1 MRETIDAKHA
11 DIAKLCTK
19 HRVVR
24 LSLFGSAL
32 GNRFEPGRSD
42 VDFLVEFDDMS
53 PVEYAPHYF
62 GLQEDLEKLLSAPV
76 ELVETQA
83 IRNPF
88 FKEKVESQR
97 VLLFEAA

>member
-1 MRETIDAKHA
+1 MRATIDARRA
-11 DIAKLCTK
+11 DVAHLCAK
-19 HRVVR
+19 HRVIR

-32 GNRFEPGRSD
+32 GDRFKPGHSD
-42 VDFLVEFDDMS
+42 VDFLVEFDEM
-53 PVEYAPHYF
+53 PPAEYASHYF
-62 GLQEDLEKLLSAPV
+62 GLQEDLEKLLAAPV
-76 ELVETQA
+76 ELVETGA